1 MHKNELPIWERKL
14 MLTGILLFLCAWF
27 FGTGAYLQGFDKQA
41 QKNFISIILMACI
54 QWMLVRQIMYRFRK
68 LYPDYQ
74 WTLKRIILSVSAGG
88 VVGIIVGIVVFDV
101 PSIIAGQKKL
111 TASMFTGH
119 FGPMFFFSALVV
131 GAHEVMY
138 NFFELRR
145 IDKEREE
152 LKKAH
157 LQSQLDSL
165 KTQVNPHF
173 LFNSLNTL
181 LSLIS
186 VSPARAEAFVLEL
199 SSVYRYLL
207 QANEKEMATLEQE
220 LKFAHSYF
228 HLLKTRYDEGIELEL
243 NVDNKFMNYVLPSLT
258 LQLLLENAVKHNVIS
273 SSNPLKISVYTKIQ
287 NDTNNVFLI
296 VQNNLQR
303 KTHAVLSNQMGLNNI
318 LTKFK
323 LMNREDVLITDSD
336 SCFTVSLPLIKNKT
350 HDGVNNRG

>member
-1 MHKNELPIWERKL
+1 MHKKELQLLERRL
-14 MLTGILLFLCAWF
+14 MLIGVLLFLCAWF
-27 FGTGAYLQGFDKQA
+27 FGTGVYLRPFTKQV
-41 QKNFISIILMACI
+41 QKDILSIVLMVFL
-54 QWMLVRQIMYRFRK
+54 QWMIVRQIMYLLRRW
-68 LYPDYQ
+68 YPDYRK
-74 WTLKRIILSVSAGG
+74 TLTRIILSVFSGG
-88 VVGIIVGIVVFDV
+88 VIGLAVGALVFDV
-101 PSIIAGQKKL
+101 PAMIAGQKEFSP
-111 TASMFTGH
+111 AMISAH

-152 LKKAH
+152 LRKAH

-186 VSPARAEAFVLEL
+186 VSPGRAEAFVLEL

-207 QANEKEMATLEQE
+207 QANEKEMTTVEQE

-228 HLLKTRYDEGIELEL
+228 HLLKTRYEDGIQLL
-243 NVDNKFMNYVLPSLT
+243 IDVDDKYINYLVPSLT

-273 SSNPLKISVYTKIQ
+273 SDKPLKISVFTKG
-287 NDTNNVFLI
+287 TEAGEVFLT

-303 KTHAVLSNQMGLNNI
+303 KTQAVLSNQMGLNNI
-318 LTKFK
+318 LAKFK
-323 LMNREDVLITDSD
+323 LMNRDDVLITDKD
-336 SCFTVSLPLIKNKT
+336 NCFTVSLPLIKK
-350 HDGVNNRG
+350 